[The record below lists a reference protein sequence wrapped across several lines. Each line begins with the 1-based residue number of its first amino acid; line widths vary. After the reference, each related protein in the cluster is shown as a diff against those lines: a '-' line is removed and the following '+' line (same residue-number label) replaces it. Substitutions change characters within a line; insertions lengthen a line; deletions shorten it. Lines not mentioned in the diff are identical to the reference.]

1 MLLPPEEVQHTGGRT
16 AELTQ
21 QTAVLLSVSG
31 PEVLFT
37 ERGTQQTA
45 GAMEPPAGPASTRH
59 VPWNR
64 LVLAGERGQFSGS
77 GQRLEKKRLAGVWGR
92 QGSERGQRACVQT

>member
-1 MLLPPEEVQHTGGRT
+1 MSVSRLE
-16 AELTQ
+16 
-21 QTAVLLSVSG
+21 VLLA
-31 PEVLFT
+31 

-45 GAMEPPAGPASTRH
+45 GTMEPPSGPASRRH

-64 LVLAGERGQFSGS
+64 LLLAGERGQFSGS

-92 QGSERGQRACVQT
+92 QGSERGQRASVQT

>member
-1 MLLPPEEVQHTGGRT
+1 MPSEEAQHTGGRT

-31 PEVLFT
+31 PEVLLT

-92 QGSERGQRACVQT
+92 QGSERGQRASVQT

>member
-1 MLLPPEEVQHTGGRT
+1 MLLPPEEAQHTEGRT

-21 QTAVLLSVSG
+21 QDAVLLSVSG
-31 PEVLFT
+31 PEVLLA

-45 GAMEPPAGPASTRH
+45 GTMEPPSGPASRRH

-64 LVLAGERGQFSGS
+64 LLLAGERGRFSGS
-77 GQRLEKKRLAGVWGR
+77 GQRLENKRLAGVWGR
-92 QGSERGQRACVQT
+92 QGSERGHRACVHT